1 MRKPCGE
8 LVVTSIV
15 ARPLAAL
22 ALAGAVAAPALSLP
36 AAAQDRMTSET
47 APRLEAQRDQVA
59 AFDIPA
65 QALGQ
70 ALTALGR
77 QSGLQVAFD
86 PAAAAGKISA
96 AVSGSM
102 TAEQALR
109 QLLGGSGLSYQFTSA
124 RAVTVSG
131 VAGSTGAMQLDPVQV
146 QGQFPV
152 PSQATIDNLP
162 PPYAGGQVATGGQLG
177 ILGERGFMDTPFNQ
191 SNYTSQLIKDQQ
203 ARSVMDVL
211 ANDSSVRN
219 TLSSANYAAVPFVR
233 GFTLSN
239 QDYAFNGMYS
249 VAPQMVVSPE
259 YLERVELLKGPGV
272 LLNGMPPFGSIGG
285 VLNLVPKRAGDE
297 PLNSATATFAS
308 GAQVGGNVDFARRF
322 GDDKQFGVRFN
333 GVYRNGSTPVDRQ
346 SQEVGA
352 AVMGMDFRGERLRV
366 SLDYGY
372 QKQRYNAPLG
382 FTYVAAGVPVPL
394 APGGHSNWF
403 QPWTYMDSADIFGVA
418 KAEYDIAPD
427 WTIYG
432 AAGGRSTRLESVR
445 GGVATIIDSASNLT
459 ETALYRPSYA
469 AVNTEEVGVRGK
481 AQTGPID
488 HLLSLS
494 ATRIFVELGQGDS
507 PVLASVRSN
516 LYQPTFVAQ
525 PQVTYRNPP
534 KVSATELSSLAL
546 ADVLSAFDNRAQ
558 LILGARLQR
567 IRATNFSAVSG
578 AVTSSFDQSALSPAV
593 GVVVKPWR
601 NVSIYGNYVQG
612 MQQGPTAPAAARNSG
627 QVFQPV
633 VSTQFELGAK
643 VDFGQ
648 FAATLAAFQV
658 DQPFGVTNPSTS
670 VFSVDGMQR
679 NQGLEFNV
687 FGEPL
692 PGFRPLGGITLMNGV
707 QLSTASSLTTG
718 RKMPGV
724 PDVQLNLGAEWDASF
739 LRGLTFAGRLI
750 YTSLQY
756 LDTANTQSIPSW
768 TRFDAGVR
776 YSFERKDGKPIE
788 VRFNVENL
796 FDLNYWASASV
807 NNGLAMGTPRT
818 FLLSLGTRF

>member
-1 MRKPCGE
+1 LNPGIVASLSHVRGRRPMRMPCGE

-15 ARPLAAL
+15 ARPLVAL
-22 ALAGAVAAPALSLP
+22 ALVGAVAAPVLSLP
-36 AAAQDRMTSET
+36 AAAEDRMTSAT
-47 APRLEAQRDQVA
+47 SPLLEAQRDQAV

-65 QALGQ
+65 QPLGQ
-70 ALTALGR
+70 ALTAFGR

-131 VAGSTGAMQLDPVQV
+131 VAGSTGTVQLDPVQV
-146 QGQFPV
+146 QGLFPV

-177 ILGERGFMDTPFNQ
+177 ILGERRFMDTPFNQ

-203 ARSVMDVL
+203 A
-211 ANDSSVRN
+211 
-219 TLSSANYAAVPFVR
+219 
-233 GFTLSN
+233 
-239 QDYAFNGMYS
+239 
-249 VAPQMVVSPE
+249 
-259 YLERVELLKGPGV
+259 
-272 LLNGMPPFGSIGG
+272 
-285 VLNLVPKRAGDE
+285 
-297 PLNSATATFAS
+297 
-308 GAQVGGNVDFARRF
+308 

-346 SQEVGA
+346 SQEIGA

-403 QPWTYMDSADIFGVA
+403 QPWTYMDSADVFGVA

-432 AAGGRSTRLESVR
+432 AVGGRSTRLESVR

-525 PQVTYRNPP
+525 PNVTYRNPP
-534 KVSATELSSLAL
+534 KISSTELSSLAL

-567 IRATNFSAVSG
+567 IQATNFSAVTG

-593 GVVVKPWR
+593 GFVVKPWQ
-601 NVSIYGNYVQG
+601 NLSIYGNYVQG

-633 VSTQFELGAK
+633 ISTQFELGAK

-648 FAATLAAFQV
+648 FAATLAAFQI

-670 VFSVDGMQR
+670 LFSVDGMQR

-718 RKMPGV
+718 KKMPGV

-756 LDTANTQSIPSW
+756 LDTGNTQSIPSW